1 MGPVAATTTSIDR
14 SQEMRAKNSDIQT
27 GHVQGDSVPWI
38 PFRPL
43 TDDVLLRYYRIEP
56 RRGEIVVSVRFP
68 PGGGL
73 APVYHTGPV
82 IAHTIRGAWRYR
94 EQDWVARA
102 GDTVWDAAGSVHTAE
117 SVGDEEAVIF
127 LVVTGEF
134 LFFDEGGDLVWQESW
149 KTSVERYAE
158 YCAEHRLS
166 QRDLSALVDLAPG
179 Q

>member
-1 MGPVAATTTSIDR
+1 MSAIGS
-14 SQEMRAKNSDIQT
+14 EIQT
-27 GHVQGDSVPWI
+27 GYVQGDPVPWI
-38 PFRPL
+38 PFRPM
-43 TDDVLLRYYRIEP
+43 TDRVLLRYYRIDP

-68 PGGGL
+68 PDGGL
-73 APVYHTGPV
+73 APLYHTGPV
-82 IAHTIRGAWRYR
+82 IAYTIRGAWRYR

-102 GDTVWDAAGSVHTAE
+102 GDTVCDAAGSVRTAE

-134 LFFDEGGDLVWQESW
+134 LFFDEDGGLVWQESW

-166 QRDLSALVDLAPG
+166 QRDLSVLVDLAPV